1 MLSRAFGSLA
11 FVDILC
17 VLGILALFP
26 FVPFISSL

>member
-1 MLSRAFGSLA
+1 MLSRASGSLA

-26 FVPFISSL
+26 FVSFISSL